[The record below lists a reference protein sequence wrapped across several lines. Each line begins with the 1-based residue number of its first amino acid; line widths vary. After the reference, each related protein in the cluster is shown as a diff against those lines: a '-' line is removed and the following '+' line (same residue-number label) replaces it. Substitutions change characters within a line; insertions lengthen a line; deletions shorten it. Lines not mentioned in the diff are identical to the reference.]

1 MLQGEY
7 RHNIDDKGRLQ
18 IPARFK
24 EELGEEFVL
33 CRGVA
38 RGNGRCLWAFTM
50 EGWEN
55 FTAKIGSMSFS
66 DAQDFKRFFIN
77 KSELCGKDNQGRM
90 LIPQFLRNHAGIEGK
105 GVCVLAG
112 SITHLEIWSDAEYDR
127 AQEELTNERMEQRMS
142 EFHF

>member
-50 EGWEN
+50 EGWES

-90 LIPQFLRNHAGIEGK
+90 LIPQFLRQFKLLIQA
-105 GVCVLAG
+105 
-112 SITHLEIWSDAEYDR
+112 
-127 AQEELTNERMEQRMS
+127 MS
-142 EFHF
+142 FSSKMRRLFLSRFTFGTRP